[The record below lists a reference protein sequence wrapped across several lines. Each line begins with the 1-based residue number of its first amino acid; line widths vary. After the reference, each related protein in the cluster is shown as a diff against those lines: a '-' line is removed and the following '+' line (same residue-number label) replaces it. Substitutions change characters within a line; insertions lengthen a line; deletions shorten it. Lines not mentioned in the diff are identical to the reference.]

1 MSNIEVWEL
10 KFTAEAAVNHQLT
23 SEHIKNIQLAIIKT
37 IEENADHSLLIGT
50 TRMTIEPK
58 EENS

>member
-1 MSNIEVWEL
+1 MTNIEVWEL

-23 SEHIKNIQLAIIKT
+23 SDHVKTIQLAIIKA
-37 IEENADHSLLIGT
+37 INENADHNLLVGT

-58 EENS
+58 EEKA